1 MEALSPI
8 ASKNEGL
15 DEQGAHD
22 VVSSVNQTLNLA
34 KLGRSVKT
42 RHTELYTMEQEE
54 RPRVVEL
61 PTIVTLNDLM
71 VRPN

>member
-1 MEALSPI
+1 
-8 ASKNEGL
+8 
-15 DEQGAHD
+15 
-22 VVSSVNQTLNLA
+22 VNQTFNLA

-61 PTIVTLNDLM
+61 PTIVALNDLM